1 MANEYFQPGSVPA
14 PNAPGSSAVMRQE
27 FASISQGFDKLPILA
42 GHANELVTVNATGTA
57 LVTSGAMLGDYVTKD
72 GVFTLTNK
80 TMAWADNI
88 WPGFGTGATKNA
100 GTGAGEVLLLSQS
113 NKLPAL
119 DGSLLTGVTTSQI
132 SGVTDIA
139 HGGTGATTL
148 GGAQAALGIDLK
160 ADANNAVLTGAPT
173 APTPPTGDNS
183 ARVATTYFVTE
194 TLANI
199 GSFAP
204 SNAAPLMNGVAN
216 AGVGALG
223 SRDDH
228 VHPTDTT
235 RAPVN
240 SPTFTGNPTAPT
252 PAVNDND
259 TSIATTAFVNAEI
272 DADRPYPNAVPLM
285 DGVAAMGAAA
295 NVARQDHV
303 HPTDTTRAPVNSP
316 TFTGDPRAPTPLTSD
331 NDTSIAT
338 TAFVQSLIA
347 QQPPGVQVSNS
358 SPLMNG
364 AVAPG
369 TGIEA
374 SRYDHVHPSDTS
386 RVAKSGDTMTG
397 PLTLEGNTY
406 SIISMRVSGAAK
418 GYFYADEGGVG
429 ILNSLANMVLLN
441 PIGTAD
447 LAVAGNLTAANLSG
461 TNTGNQTAAQVPFTP
476 AGNIAATNVQAAVT
490 ELDNEKA
497 PKANPVF
504 TGLSVI
510 NVADNSDALV
520 VYNTSAIARDLT
532 IATSPYSQ
540 VSIIANRGALAL
552 STPAQLVFSAGSG
565 VVSNSNFT
573 LNNVPTIWNSSSGQ
587 AWQAAAEIGTGN
599 FVIFGVN
606 NPGSG
611 AYLPGSGGNWV
622 ALSDGRY
629 KENLVPIGNALSKV
643 AAINGYIGN
652 FKGQTV
658 RKPFVIAQDVQA
670 VIPEAVDTS
679 REEHLSMDYAD
690 LVPLLIEAIKEL
702 RNEMDSLRSQLSSSL
717 RPDSGAS

>member
-1 MANEYFQPGSVPA
+1 MNEYFQPGAVPA
-14 PNAPGSSAVMRQE
+14 PSSPGSSAVMRQE
-27 FASISQGFDKLPILA
+27 FASIASGFDKLPVMG

-57 LVTSGAMLGDYVTKD
+57 LVTGGTVLGDYVTKD

-119 DGSLLTGVTTSQI
+119 DGSLLTGMTTSQI

-194 TLANI
+194 TLASI

-252 PAVNDND
+252 PTVNDND

-285 DGVAAMGAAA
+285 DGVAAMGTAA

-303 HPTDTTRAPVNSP
+303 HPTDTTRAPINSP

-358 SPLMNG
+358 NPLMNG

-369 TGIEA
+369 AGVEA

-397 PLTLEGNTY
+397 TLVIDTGSLSTVA
-406 SIISMRVSGAAK
+406 MKVSGTTK
-418 GYFYADEGGVG
+418 GYFYANAAGVG
-429 ILNSLANMVLLN
+429 VLNNLGSIAFSI
-441 PIGTAD
+441 PTGTAD
-447 LAVAGNLTAANLSG
+447 LGVAGDLTAANLSG
-461 TNTGNQTAAQVPFTP
+461 INSGDQTAALVPFTP
-476 AGNIAATNVQAAVT
+476 AGNIAANNVQAALQ
-490 ELDNEKA
+490 ELDTEKA
-497 PKANPVF
+497 PVGAGVPSGAVMDFAMNSAPAGWLACDGSAVSRTTYAALFAAIGTTWGAGDGSTTFNVPDMRGYFRRGAGTNSDGTASGAFAAKQADDFKSHTHSLSNTLGAFTAQTGGTALATSNSPSV
-504 TGLSVI
+504 TGLTGGVETRPK
-510 NVADNSDALV
+510 N
-520 VYNTSAIARDLT
+520 IAVLT
-532 IATSPYSQ
+532 CI
-540 VSIIANRGALAL
+540 
-552 STPAQLVFSAGSG
+552 
-565 VVSNSNFT
+565 
-573 LNNVPTIWNSSSGQ
+573 
-587 AWQAAAEIGTGN
+587 
-599 FVIFGVN
+599 
-606 NPGSG
+606 
-611 AYLPGSGGNWV
+611 
-622 ALSDGRY
+622 
-629 KENLVPIGNALSKV
+629 KV
-643 AAINGYIGN
+643 
-652 FKGQTV
+652 
-658 RKPFVIAQDVQA
+658 
-670 VIPEAVDTS
+670 
-679 REEHLSMDYAD
+679 
-690 LVPLLIEAIKEL
+690 
-702 RNEMDSLRSQLSSSL
+702 
-717 RPDSGAS
+717 

>member
-27 FASISQGFDKLPILA
+27 FASISAGFDKLPILA
-42 GHANELVTVNATGTA
+42 GHANKIVVVDGTGTK
-57 LVTSGAMLGDYVTKD
+57 LITGGTVLGDYVTKD

-119 DGSLLTGVTTSQI
+119 DGSLLTGMTTSQI

-139 HGGTGATTL
+139 HGGTGASTL
-148 GGAQAALGIDLK
+148 GGAQTTLGIDLK

-194 TLANI
+194 TLASI

-216 AGVGALG
+216 AGVGVLG

-285 DGVAAMGAAA
+285 DGVAAMGTAA

-303 HPTDTTRAPVNSP
+303 HPTDTTRAPINSP

-358 SPLMNG
+358 NPQMNG

-369 TGIEA
+369 TGVEA
-374 SRYDHVHPSDTS
+374 SRYDHVHPTDTS
-386 RVAKSGDTMTG
+386 RAPLVSPAFTG
-397 PLTLEGNTY
+397 TP
-406 SIISMRVSGAAK
+406 
-418 GYFYADEGGVG
+418 
-429 ILNSLANMVLLN
+429 
-441 PIGTAD
+441 TAP
-447 LAVAGNLTAANLSG
+447 TAAPG
-461 TNTGNQTAAQVPFTP
+461 TNTLQLATTAFVEAARVAVGNAQPAMDGVANPGVSAAASRQDHVHPTDTSRAPASAATAAGTSFTP
-476 AGNIAATNVQAAVT
+476 GGNISAATVQGAIV

-497 PKANPVF
+497 PLKLTAAGCAFSVRNSSSSGPLNPGADNDISGVPETTRFDFGNNEAGYAFVAPVNGVYQF
-504 TGLSVI
+504 TGLVT
-510 NVADNSDALV
+510 V
-520 VYNTSAIARDLT
+520 
-532 IATSPYSQ
+532 
-540 VSIIANRGALAL
+540 
-552 STPAQLVFSAGSG
+552 
-565 VVSNSNFT
+565 
-573 LNNVPTIWNSSSGQ
+573 NSSSSGLQ
-587 AWQAAAEIGTGN
+587 LSEAWLSTDQYAGTLTKEAVGSFTFIPAGGINDISSVVALTLFLSAGKIVKLGVRPVGTGTITASLIL
-599 FVIFGVN
+599 FS
-606 NPGSG
+606 GS
-611 AYLPGSGGNWV
+611 L
-622 ALSDGRY
+622 
-629 KENLVPIGNALSKV
+629 V
-643 AAINGYIGN
+643 AA
-652 FKGQTV
+652 
-658 RKPFVIAQDVQA
+658 
-670 VIPEAVDTS
+670 S
-679 REEHLSMDYAD
+679 
-690 LVPLLIEAIKEL
+690 
-702 RNEMDSLRSQLSSSL
+702 
-717 RPDSGAS
+717 

>member
-14 PNAPGSSAVMRQE
+14 PNSPGSSAVMRQE
-27 FASISQGFDKLPILA
+27 FASISAGFDKLPILA
-42 GHANELVTVNATGTA
+42 GHAGEIVTVNSTGTA
-57 LVTSGAMLGDYVTKD
+57 LVTNGAPIGDYVTKD

-80 TMAWADNI
+80 TMSWGDNT
-88 WPGFGTGATKNA
+88 WVGFGDAATRNA
-100 GTGAGEVLLLSQS
+100 GLGAGQVLLLQ
-113 NKLPAL
+113 NNMQLPAI

-139 HGGTGATTL
+139 HGGTGATTV
-148 GGAQAALGIDLK
+148 GGAQAALGINLK

-204 SNAAPLMNGVAN
+204 SNAAPLMDGVVS

-235 RAPVN
+235 RAPVD

-272 DADRPYPNAVPLM
+272 NADRPYPNAVPLM

-303 HPTDTTRAPVNSP
+303 HPTDTTRAPINSP

-358 SPLMNG
+358 NPLMNG
-364 AVAPG
+364 VVAPG
-369 TGIEA
+369 TGVEA

-397 PLTLEGNTY
+397 NLLIDTEGVPLVG
-406 SIISMRVSGAAK
+406 MKVSGVTK
-418 GYFYADEGGVG
+418 GYFYANAGEIGL
-429 ILNSLANMVLLN
+429 LNNLTNIVFSN
-441 PIGTAD
+441 PIGTSD

-461 TNTGNQTAAQVPFTP
+461 TNTGNQTAAQVSFTP
-476 AGNIAATNVQAAVT
+476 AGNIAASNVQAALQ
-490 ELDNEKA
+490 ELDSETQAGLATKVSKSGDAMTGNLDMTADWLSSPNIDFTTNFGHTGFVRAEHVSGVETKMVIGTIQG
-497 PKANPVF
+497 PKFWQFKNNGSAYAEAWVNTSDESTKSDIQP
-504 TGLSVI
+504 I
-510 NVADNSDALV
+510 ADALAKTLTLRGCTFLR
-520 VYNTSAIARDLT
+520 NGRDAR
-532 IATSPYSQ
+532 
-540 VSIIANRGALAL
+540 
-552 STPAQLVFSAGSG
+552 SAG
-565 VVSNSNFT
+565 
-573 LNNVPTIWNSSSGQ
+573 L
-587 AWQAAAEIGTGN
+587 
-599 FVIFGVN
+599 
-606 NPGSG
+606 
-611 AYLPGSGGNWV
+611 
-622 ALSDGRY
+622 
-629 KENLVPIGNALSKV
+629 
-643 AAINGYIGN
+643 
-652 FKGQTV
+652 
-658 RKPFVIAQDVQA
+658 IAQDVQA
-670 VIPEAVDTS
+670 VLPEAV
-679 REEHLSMDYAD
+679 E
-690 LVPLLIEAIKEL
+690 LVDVEGGVLGLDSIGVVGLLVEAVKEL
-702 RNEMDSLRSQLSSSL
+702 KAEFDAYKAAH
-717 RPDSGAS
+717 P

>member
-27 FASISQGFDKLPILA
+27 FASISAGFDKLPILA
-42 GHANELVTVNATGTA
+42 GHANELVSVNSTGTA
-57 LVTSGAMLGDYVTKD
+57 LVTSGSVVGDYLTKD
-72 GVFTLTNK
+72 GVATVTNK
-80 TMAWADNI
+80 TIAWADNTF
-88 WPGFGTGATKNA
+88 PGFGDAATRNAGKNA
-100 GTGAGEVLLLSQS
+100 GQVLLLENNMQ
-113 NKLPAL
+113 LPAI
-119 DGSLLTGVTTSQI
+119 DGSLLTGLNAGMI
-132 SGVTDIA
+132 SGVVDIT
-139 HGGTGATTL
+139 HGGTGANTL
-148 GGAQAALGIDLK
+148 VGAQSALGIDLK

-194 TLANI
+194 TLASI

-204 SNAAPLMNGVAN
+204 SNATPLMNGVAN

-303 HPTDTTRAPVNSP
+303 HPTDTTRAPINSP

-358 SPLMNG
+358 NPLMNG

-369 TGIEA
+369 TGVEA

-397 PLTLEGNTY
+397 PLTLEG
-406 SIISMRVSGAAK
+406 
-418 GYFYADEGGVG
+418 EG
-429 ILNSLANMVLLN
+429 
-441 PIGTAD
+441 
-447 LAVAGNLTAANLSG
+447 
-461 TNTGNQTAAQVPFTP
+461 TP
-476 AGNIAATNVQAAVT
+476 NIN
-490 ELDNEKA
+490 
-497 PKANPVF
+497 
-504 TGLSVI
+504 
-510 NVADNSDALV
+510 
-520 VYNTSAIARDLT
+520 
-532 IATSPYSQ
+532 
-540 VSIIANRGALAL
+540 
-552 STPAQLVFSAGSG
+552 
-565 VVSNSNFT
+565 
-573 LNNVPTIWNSSSGQ
+573 
-587 AWQAAAEIGTGN
+587 
-599 FVIFGVN
+599 
-606 NPGSG
+606 
-611 AYLPGSGGNWV
+611 
-622 ALSDGRY
+622 
-629 KENLVPIGNALSKV
+629 
-643 AAINGYIGN
+643 
-652 FKGQTV
+652 
-658 RKPFVIAQDVQA
+658 
-670 VIPEAVDTS
+670 
-679 REEHLSMDYAD
+679 
-690 LVPLLIEAIKEL
+690 
-702 RNEMDSLRSQLSSSL
+702 
-717 RPDSGAS
+717 